1 MNSSSFRSASDALT
15 IEQTDPHGETASRLL
30 AEMCAE
36 LTRRYQRP
44 PSPYFAEES
53 TAPRTAFLVARL
65 DGVAVGCGAL
75 RRIDDTT
82 AEVKRMYIAPDGRR
96 RGIAKRLLAEL
107 ERLAAGFGYTHM
119 ILETGLFQPE
129 ALALYDTAGYRRT
142 PPYGRYVD
150 QPESICFDKKLAPL
164 VP

>member
-1 MNSSSFRSASDALT
+1 
-15 IEQTDPHGETASRLL
+15 
-30 AEMCAE
+30 
-36 LTRRYQRP
+36 
-44 PSPYFAEES
+44 
-53 TAPRTAFLVARL
+53 
-65 DGVAVGCGAL
+65 
-75 RRIDDTT
+75 
-82 AEVKRMYIAPDGRR
+82 MYIAPDGRR